1 MAAGLSRRTLPD
13 NALSGGD
20 GDVRMR
26 LLVCTTEYFPHGAG
40 MANVVYNIVEQLK
53 SRGVECTVCSPKG
66 PDIRLGSWPLIE
78 KAGVVGLL
86 NYWYRVSQHFRDND
100 YDAAWLQNP
109 FIVAENPFKRCLVTM
124 HSTYSGSSDLGVGN
138 LPFHLYESVVAR
150 IERSCLTRMPP
161 ATLFTGVGQP
171 VREELERMGV
181 ARDRIFYIPNGVD
194 IRRFHPSPDRKAI
207 RKRFGLPEDGTILLS
222 VGRLI
227 PAKQPFTLIE
237 VFSQIERQQR
247 DVTLCVAGGGEL
259 LEAARE
265 LAEKIGVKNIIFLGS
280 VDHDRDLPGLYACAD
295 YYIMTSK
302 YEGGMPPLT
311 LAEAMASGLPCIV
324 SDIPN
329 LAIVREADCGT
340 TVSLDDTATAVDTII
355 RYLDGEHPDH
365 ASNARVYA
373 ERMLNWEVLS
383 TNYANMLERL
393 AVG

>member
-1 MAAGLSRRTLPD
+1 
-13 NALSGGD
+13 
-20 GDVRMR
+20 MR

-171 VREELERMGV
+171 VREELERIGI

-194 IRRFHPSPDRKAI
+194 VRRFRPSPDRKAI

-227 PAKQPFTLIE
+227 PAKQPFALIE
-237 VFSQIERQQR
+237 VFSQIERRQK

-265 LAEKIGVKNIIFLGS
+265 LAEKIGVKNVIFLGS

-340 TVSLDDTATAVDTII
+340 TVSLDDTATAADTIV

-365 ASNARVYA
+365 ASNARAYA

-383 TNYANMLERL
+383 MNYANMLERL
-393 AVG
+393 AAG